1 VFHRDA
7 FTVVAPPI
15 KIDQWDLAPFA
26 WPPSELDH
34 ITGKTGHTI
43 TVRRPAALSG
53 ARRRVG
59 ARGDVGARHQQ
70 HAKPQPVSGP
80 LLRQNS

>member
-34 ITGKTGHTI
+34 HHRQK
-43 TVRRPAALSG
+43 PATPSPSDGPPLSLARDG
-53 ARRRVG
+53 A
-59 ARGDVGARHQQ
+59 
-70 HAKPQPVSGP
+70 
-80 LLRQNS
+80 